1 MIMQDNFA
9 LEIINH
15 LSKSKRYCCQ
25 AVFSLGGVNDCHEG
39 RLHSVYYP
47 DHAELTLSQTGVWQ
61 KTKIKT
67 ENSESWCI
75 ENNRLIVRRVVA
87 PGQNAVELFRFDSS
101 LQAMRAHYC
110 GQDVYRAYLV
120 WSNASLACVVKVV
133 GPKKKGTLT
142 TRFLL

>member
-1 MIMQDNFA
+1 MQDDFA
-9 LEIINH
+9 SQIINH
-15 LSKSKRYCCQ
+15 LSRSKRYCCQ

-39 RLHSVYYP
+39 RLHSVYHP
-47 DHAELTLSQTGVWQ
+47 DHAVLTLSQTGVWQ

-67 ENSESWCI
+67 ENSELWYI
-75 ENNRLIVRRVVA
+75 ENNQLIVRRVVA
-87 PGQNAVELFRFDSS
+87 PGENAVELFCFDRS
-101 LQAMRAHYC
+101 LYAKRAHYC
-110 GQDVYRAYLV
+110 GYDIYRAYLV